1 MTLHE
6 QEIQESVKYQVAE
19 AAIDKKKTIALLT
32 RDNIAKI
39 EAIIKLDSR
48 YRNTADPE
56 RKPIKK
62 KNKDEFS
69 YIGSTCYWV
78 KRLQSLMGETN
89 SSENESEYASI
100 IEFLIKAIDNE
111 NSTHLNSDGVG
122 REAVKERLI
131 AAYGT
136 PAQLIEALKNK
147 DGKYTL
153 LNLIATPENEKN
165 HFSFATKFCHYCAMF
180 LFAGSEDED
189 MYSIYDDVLKNALPL
204 YIKYY
209 LDKTV
214 KPDELKTDYTKYIA
228 YIDEVRNTARD
239 EDGYIISRNGFDHL
253 VWYYHKGR

>member
-19 AAIDKKKTIALLT
+19 AAIGKKKKIALLT
-32 RDNIAKI
+32 RDNVAKI

-56 RKPIKK
+56 RKPTKR
-62 KNKDEFS
+62 KNKDEFN

-100 IEFLIKAIDNE
+100 IEFLINAIDNE

-153 LNLIATPENEKN
+153 LNLIATPENENEKN

-189 MYSIYDDVLKNALPL
+189 MYSIYDDVLKMHCRC
-204 YIKYY
+204 I
-209 LDKTV
+209 
-214 KPDELKTDYTKYIA
+214 
-228 YIDEVRNTARD
+228 
-239 EDGYIISRNGFDHL
+239 
-253 VWYYHKGR
+253 